1 MVSMVMSAYSS
12 AAGSALPA
20 ALPQPS
26 TTALPP
32 ARGEQGALATG
43 AASGD
48 PRNARKGGTFA
59 NVFPEIKQFL
69 QDGISLLGDLHVLIN
84 LRRKTIVAT
93 SECSRIWGHSCSHVG
108 GATGLCGGHPPETNA
123 PIPSAGWGQ
132 RGCTVTW
139 SRVSQ
144 PEPGTC
150 FSITGQ
156 LEQMRTLEIHV
167 KLTRVEAAWKTWG
180 ECTVP
185 GRHGAIPAHSCRR
198 KGKRRG
204 PAALGGGGPS
214 VLLAPRALLSHPTT
228 WQWAGRQCCL
238 PAWGSAHFL
247 RSPQLPLREF
257 FIYFDQHNEILEN
270 TPIYK
275 TDTSQRSHWK
285 GQLRQ
290 SPGSALHPLIPTVI
304 YFF

>member
-1 MVSMVMSAYSS
+1 MPLMMVSMVMSAYSS

-123 PIPSAGWGQ
+123 PIPSTGWGQ

-167 KLTRVEAAWKTWG
+167 KLTRVEAAW
-180 ECTVP
+180 EN
-185 GRHGAIPAHSCRR
+185 
-198 KGKRRG
+198 
-204 PAALGGGGPS
+204 LGGMYGAGE
-214 VLLAPRALLSHPTT
+214 ARSHP
-228 WQWAGRQCCL
+228 
-238 PAWGSAHFL
+238 S
-247 RSPQLPLREF
+247 S
-257 FIYFDQHNEILEN
+257 
-270 TPIYK
+270 
-275 TDTSQRSHWK
+275 
-285 GQLRQ
+285 
-290 SPGSALHPLIPTVI
+290 
-304 YFF
+304 